1 MSTAEGDSSAG
12 HGPPVGRGVLPA
24 GPEVHPAHAISARP
38 SPVLAQPRPG
48 HRPCPLSPRTLPLF
62 HDPARTT
69 LTLADFLAYFT
80 DVETERDGWAVSC
93 PAHLDARPSL
103 RVAYNAEAK
112 KIALRCRVGCS
123 TEDVLGSLGLTM
135 AALFDVE
142 PGDLD
147 DLRTADTGAAEIATG
162 DRAAVKHYLNRAAA
176 ALEDEGA
183 AARQYVAD
191 RFGVSE
197 ALALELGLGYDD
209 GTLDGG
215 KLRLSR
221 SRFHGTPRL
230 VVPFYDFDGRPHGL
244 QARALTADAEVRWSV
259 PVNPEGSSWSKYGV
273 LRSAE
278 GRREILLTEGPSDGL
293 TAVAAGYDTV
303 FIRGAALASSG
314 VLADKIADGVQ
325 GRPVIVAGDADEA
338 GATFTATV
346 VSALSGRGVDVRR
359 LVLPDGV
366 NDLTDWREAE
376 GEEFPRL
383 FRE

>member
-142 PGDLD
+142 PGARD
-147 DLRTADTGAAEIATG
+147 DPRTADAGAAEIATASRG
-162 DRAAVKHYLNRAAA
+162 VRSLRENPTMMLIRRPLIAPAYS
-176 ALEDEGA
+176 GQP
-183 AARQYVAD
+183 AARPAPDPVLFIRSRPATDATDATEPQDTEATPCGSCPACEG
-191 RFGVSE
+191 FAE
-197 ALALELGLGYDD
+197 ALARIEDKLTSLLHEVERLRDRMDKVLG
-209 GTLDGG
+209 
-215 KLRLSR
+215 
-221 SRFHGTPRL
+221 P
-230 VVPFYDFDGRPHGL
+230 
-244 QARALTADAEVRWSV
+244 
-259 PVNPEGSSWSKYGV
+259 
-273 LRSAE
+273 
-278 GRREILLTEGPSDGL
+278 
-293 TAVAAGYDTV
+293 
-303 FIRGAALASSG
+303 
-314 VLADKIADGVQ
+314 
-325 GRPVIVAGDADEA
+325 
-338 GATFTATV
+338 
-346 VSALSGRGVDVRR
+346 
-359 LVLPDGV
+359 
-366 NDLTDWREAE
+366 
-376 GEEFPRL
+376 
-383 FRE
+383 